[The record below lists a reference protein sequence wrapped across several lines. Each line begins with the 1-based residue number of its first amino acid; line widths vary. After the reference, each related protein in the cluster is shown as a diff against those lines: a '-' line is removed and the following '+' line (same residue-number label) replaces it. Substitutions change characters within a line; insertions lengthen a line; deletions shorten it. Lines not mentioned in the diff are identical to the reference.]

1 MGQKVHPIGFRL
13 GIVKP
18 WQAKWFD
25 ERNFATLLK
34 EDIDVRNLIFT
45 RHGNAGVSQVE
56 IERSANQITATIHT
70 ARPGIIIGRSGANV
84 EELRQAIEHETGKK
98 VRINIQEVRQPE
110 TNAVLVARN
119 VADQLEK
126 RVAFR
131 RAMKQ
136 SVQRAMERGA
146 KGVRISVG
154 GRLGGSEMSRRESE
168 RRGRVPL
175 HTLRADID
183 FGMAEA
189 LTTYGVIGVKVWIYK
204 GDIIAERR
212 PPIKAAEPLDL
223 KSEPAAPVQMGS
235 TDSGVPAGAEP
246 EPPQGVAGEAEN
258 QNEPEPAQ
266 AI

>member
-1 MGQKVHPIGFRL
+1 MGQKVHPVGFRL

-25 ERNFATLLK
+25 EKNYAELLH
-34 EDIDVRNLIFT
+34 EDVQVRQLILG
-45 RHGNAGVSQVE
+45 RHQNAGIAQVD

-84 EELRQAIEHETGKK
+84 EELRQTLERETGKK
-98 VRINIQEVRQPE
+98 VRINIQEVRTPE
-110 TNAVLVARN
+110 LNATLVARN

-136 SVQRAMERGA
+136 AVQRAMERGA
-146 KGVRISVG
+146 KGARVAVA
-154 GRLGGSEMSRRESE
+154 GRLGGSEMSRREQE

-183 FGMAEA
+183 FGQAEA
-189 LTTYGVIGVKVWIYK
+189 VTTYGVIGVKVWIYK
-204 GDIIAERR
+204 GDILPERQR
-212 PPIKAAEPLDL
+212 
-223 KSEPAAPVQMGS
+223 G
-235 TDSGVPAGAEP
+235 GNGAVRRAQP
-246 EPPQGVAGEAEN
+246 EAQGVGAV
-258 QNEPEPAQ
+258 
-266 AI
+266 